1 MPLEKYS
8 CSKIYLNASIKFGD
22 DDKTPLKISIENNE
36 KNTRKYYLIWREP
49 SGPRL
54 FRDDSVE
61 PTSPTLIA
69 EDNYLEGKIQFLGK
83 VTIYRGKEKVREFP
97 RFSDFFEAIE
107 K

>member
-1 MPLEKYS
+1 
-8 CSKIYLNASIKFGD
+8 
-22 DDKTPLKISIENNE
+22 
-36 KNTRKYYLIWREP
+36 
-49 SGPRL
+49 
-54 FRDDSVE
+54 VE